1 MVLSCMTDL
10 SMDALK
16 ISKHPNEG
24 AIKVRWRIK
33 GIPLLTKMLP
43 YIGRR
48 LRDGE
53 DCYRYTCEKY
63 ILVFIILLATLA
75 LGQRRFE

>member
-1 MVLSCMTDL
+1 MTDL
-10 SMDALK
+10 SMDVLK

-33 GIPLLTKMLP
+33 GIPLLTKILP

-53 DCYRYTCEKY
+53 DYYRYTCEKY
-63 ILVFIILLATLA
+63 IIFSVIIMLAILA
-75 LGQRRFE
+75 LGQRCFE

>member
-1 MVLSCMTDL
+1 MTDL

-53 DCYRYTCEKY
+53 DCYRYTCEK
-63 ILVFIILLATLA
+63 
-75 LGQRRFE
+75 